1 MPQTKRK
8 KKIQRGGGG
17 RGSICVC
24 DARAGGGETGC
35 SRRRLPSTR
44 RATMVRPARMV
55 CGRVAGGRALFPR
68 HLPSAAGDSPRSLRR
83 LRTAVSTSSYNQVSL
98 RQHLLSPR
106 ARPSSRSSA
115 RPLYPPPPRSRG
127 PPIAAVRPHL
137 IEIIDAPEHAANS
150 PPLSPPSPFLAT
162 PRRSRTNSSCPDI
175 ATWSPRA

>member
-1 MPQTKRK
+1 
-8 KKIQRGGGG
+8 
-17 RGSICVC
+17 
-24 DARAGGGETGC
+24 
-35 SRRRLPSTR
+35 
-44 RATMVRPARMV
+44 MVRPARMV

-115 RPLYPPPPRSRG
+115 RPLCPPPPRSRG

-137 IEIIDAPEHAANS
+137 IEIIDSPEHAANS
-150 PPLSPPSPFLAT
+150 PPLSPPITL
-162 PRRSRTNSSCPDI
+162 SRHPKTVSNEQFVTRVRDLESKGVLVYDVGSTSAI
-175 ATWSPRA
+175 LGEGSAGFEVEELQR